1 VRAEIRRCTFHD
13 LRRTFVSHLA
23 MAGVNEAVVQQLAG
37 HTSMAT
43 TLKYHT
49 GIMPE
54 ALRAAQVQL
63 PYVDVVKAISDSY
76 HEPIRLV
83 RRKSA

>member
-1 VRAEIRRCTFHD
+1 
-13 LRRTFVSHLA
+13 

-37 HTSMAT
+37 HTSITT
-43 TLKYHT
+43 TLRYYT

-63 PYVDVVKAISDSY
+63 PYVDAIRGVSDLYHGPLRLVKA
-76 HEPIRLV
+76 E
-83 RRKSA
+83 SA